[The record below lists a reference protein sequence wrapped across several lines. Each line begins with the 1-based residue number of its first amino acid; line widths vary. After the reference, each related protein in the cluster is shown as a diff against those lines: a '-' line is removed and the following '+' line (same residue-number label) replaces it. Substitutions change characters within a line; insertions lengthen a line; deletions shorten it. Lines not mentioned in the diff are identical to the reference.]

1 MASWTIGSLIIGI
14 DITCH
19 LKKLSRCG
27 DQVAQML
34 MSSLNKTSH
43 LILITLARVKT
54 ITGKKIIR
62 VPSLSSFFVINSQGT
77 STEIAPNLSL
87 LTLMLLLLV
96 KQYTHSQ
103 KSITNIDFSKNS
115 CSCILWWTQRISPML
130 NSTSTF

>member
-1 MASWTIGSLIIGI
+1 
-14 DITCH
+14 
-19 LKKLSRCG
+19 
-27 DQVAQML
+27 

-87 LTLMLLLLV
+87 LTLMLLLLA

-115 CSCILWWTQRISPML
+115 CSCIL
-130 NSTSTF
+130 